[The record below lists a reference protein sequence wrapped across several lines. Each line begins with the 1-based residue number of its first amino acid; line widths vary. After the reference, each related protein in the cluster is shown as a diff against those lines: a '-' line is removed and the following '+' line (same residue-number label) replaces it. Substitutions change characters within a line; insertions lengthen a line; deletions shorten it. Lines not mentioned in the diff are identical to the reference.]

1 MSFKELL
8 TEDQRLVILRSLH
21 EMHGYEAN
29 ESIIDSCL
37 DAYGHKISRDVV
49 RTHLFW
55 LQEQGLVSLR
65 DVAIAKLRASLAV
78 VKTWQRVKPLCQVL
92 NAHGHRSKAYASC
105 Q

>member
-29 ESIIDSCL
+29 ESIIGSCL

-65 DVAIAKLRASLAV
+65 DVGDCQIARLTGRGEDVATGQAV
-78 VKTWQRVKPLCQVL
+78 VPGVKRPR
-92 NAHGHRSKAYASC
+92 A
-105 Q
+105 

>member
-37 DAYGHKISRDVV
+37 DAYGHKISRDMV

-55 LQEQGLVSLR
+55 LQEQSLVSLR
-65 DVAIAKLRASLAV
+65 DVGDCQIARLTGRGEDVATGQAV
-78 VKTWQRVKPLCQVL
+78 VPGVKRPR
-92 NAHGHRSKAYASC
+92 A
-105 Q
+105 

>member
-37 DAYGHKISRDVV
+37 DAYDHKISRDVV

-65 DVAIAKLRASLAV
+65 DVGDCQIARLTGRGEDVATGQAV
-78 VKTWQRVKPLCQVL
+78 VPGVKRPR
-92 NAHGHRSKAYASC
+92 A
-105 Q
+105 

>member
-1 MSFKELL
+1 MSIKELL

-37 DAYGHKISRDVV
+37 HAYGHKISRDVV
-49 RTHLFW
+49 RSHLFW

-65 DVAIAKLRASLAV
+65 DVGDCQIARLTGRGEDVATGQAV
-78 VKTWQRVKPLCQVL
+78 VPGVKRPR
-92 NAHGHRSKAYASC
+92 A
-105 Q
+105 

>member
-1 MSFKELL
+1 MLFIELL

-37 DAYGHKISRDVV
+37 DAFGHKISRDVV

-65 DVAIAKLRASLAV
+65 DVGDCQIARLTGRGEDVATGQAV
-78 VKTWQRVKPLCQVL
+78 VPGVKRPR
-92 NAHGHRSKAYASC
+92 A
-105 Q
+105 

>member
-65 DVAIAKLRASLAV
+65 DVDDCQIARLTGRGEDVATGQAV
-78 VKTWQRVKPLCQVL
+78 VPGVKRPR
-92 NAHGHRSKAYASC
+92 A
-105 Q
+105 

>member
-1 MSFKELL
+1 MSFKEIL

-65 DVAIAKLRASLAV
+65 DVGDCQIARLTGRGEDVATGQAV
-78 VKTWQRVKPLCQVL
+78 VPGVKRPR
-92 NAHGHRSKAYASC
+92 A
-105 Q
+105 

>member
-65 DVAIAKLRASLAV
+65 DVGDCQIARLTGRGEDAATGQAV
-78 VKTWQRVKPLCQVL
+78 VPGVKRPR
-92 NAHGHRSKAYASC
+92 A
-105 Q
+105 

>member
-37 DAYGHKISRDVV
+37 DAYGHKISRDAV

-55 LQEQGLVSLR
+55 LQEQGLVALR
-65 DVAIAKLRASLAV
+65 EMAGCQVARLTGRGEDVATGQAQVPGVKRPRA
-78 VKTWQRVKPLCQVL
+78 
-92 NAHGHRSKAYASC
+92 
-105 Q
+105 

>member
-8 TEDQRLVILRSLH
+8 IEDQRLVILRSLH

-65 DVAIAKLRASLAV
+65 DVGDCQIARLTGRGEDVATGQAV
-78 VKTWQRVKPLCQVL
+78 VPGVKRPR
-92 NAHGHRSKAYASC
+92 A
-105 Q
+105 